1 MLQRMDSKAYLHHSA
16 NDRAFRAMASVLLLV
31 MTVVFMLLKCAT
43 SLTMRFALNN
53 PQIHIAGLHRALKG
67 VSHYLALKTLLSLWT
82 GVIVWLG
89 LELMGVQFALMW
101 AVLAFCLTTCPISAR

>member
-1 MLQRMDSKAYLHHSA
+1 M
-16 NDRAFRAMASVLLLV
+16 
-31 MTVVFMLLKCAT
+31 KCAT
-43 SLTMRFALNN
+43 SLTKCVFALNN

-101 AVLAFCLTTCPISAR
+101 AVLAFLLNYVPNIGAVISAVPPMIQVLLFNGVYECILVGALF